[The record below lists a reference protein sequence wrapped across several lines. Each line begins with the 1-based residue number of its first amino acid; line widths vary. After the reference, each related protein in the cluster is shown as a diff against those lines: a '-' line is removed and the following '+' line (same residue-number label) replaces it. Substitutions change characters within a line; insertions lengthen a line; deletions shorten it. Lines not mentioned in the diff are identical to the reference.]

1 MRSFI
6 FYLMVV
12 LMIVWT
18 AVFIMELSYVYFS
31 STAVASMAGTEQ
43 SMDDFG
49 VFYDTIRTDFWGP
62 EAAARVAVWG
72 LPMVVLAIISAVTQ
86 PAPR

>member
-31 STAVASMAGTEQ
+31 STAVAAMAGTEQ
-43 SMDDFG
+43 SVADFG
-49 VFYDTIRTDFWGP
+49 
-62 EAAARVAVWG
+62 WG